1 MKGYED
7 STYGDSFA
15 DAYDDWYDDVSDIQA
30 TVATVREL
38 GGAGPFLELGVGTGR
53 LALALAPPG
62 LRSLALTPVP

>member
-15 DAYDDWYDDVSDIQA
+15 DVYDDWYDDVSDIQA

-38 GGAGPFLELGVGTGR
+38 GRAGPFLELGVGTGR
-53 LALALAPPG
+53 
-62 LRSLALTPVP
+62 